1 MTTNPTFG
9 DQEFENWLRRIVEA
23 MGPLSLPV
31 HVNCRCAVIPVPVF
45 SCLPDGWID
54 TRPVTIDRVPD
65 GLELQMW
72 GIKP

>member
-23 MGPLSLPV
+23 IGPLPLPV
-31 HVNCRCAVIPVPVF
+31 HVNCRCQVVAIYGCAPV
-45 SCLPDGWID
+45 GWFD
-54 TRPVTIDRVPD
+54 NSPVTIDRVLD